1 MVYNNI
7 TMVFRFYDTYSRR
20 KKIFRPLDNKRV
32 KMFVCGPTVYDL
44 PHLGHLRT
52 YLFYD
57 FLARFLKQNGFDVFY
72 LQNITDI
79 DDKIINRAREE
90 KISPRQLALKYEKE
104 YLKDIKNLKIK
115 SVNKYARATS
125 YINQIQDQI
134 RRLIKKGY
142 AYQTSDGIYYNIS
155 KFKDYGKLSK
165 RTINKTYS
173 ATSRIDDSILKIN
186 KGDFC
191 LWKFKKDDEP
201 FWKFEYGDGRPGWH
215 IEDTAISEYH
225 FGFQYDIHGGA
236 VDLIFPH
243 HEAEIAQ
250 MEALSGKKP
259 MVKYWIH
266 TGFLLV
272 NGEKMSKSLGNFLT
286 IREVLKTNSV
296 QTLRF
301 FIASYH
307 YHSPIDFTNDLLL
320 QAKESLERITSFYY
334 QVLDAKN
341 KNFKLP
347 ISQEKAHLAKIKFFE
362 EKFWKYLA
370 DDFNSPLAISQ
381 IFNLI
386 KYFYKQDKGIL
397 KNPKINKEIFEFLKK
412 FNEIFDV
419 LETKALVI
427 PKKVTILLDKRE
439 NLRKNKEYEKADE
452 LRKKIVE
459 LGYEVLD
466 TPEGTKIKKI
476 K

>member
-1 MVYNNI
+1 MI
-7 TMVFRFYDTYSRR
+7 LRFYDTYSRN
-20 KKIFRPLDNKRV
+20 KKVFKPLNGKQV
-32 KMFVCGPTVYDL
+32 KMFVCGPTVYDS

-57 FLARFLKQNGFDVFY
+57 FLVRFLKLNGFEVFY

-79 DDKIINRAREE
+79 DDKIINRAKEN
-90 KISPRQLALKYEKE
+90 KISPKKLALKYEKE
-104 YLKDIKNLKIK
+104 YLKDIKQLKIK
-115 SVNKYARATS
+115 NVTKYARATS
-125 YINQIQDQI
+125 YIKQIQDQI
-134 RRLIKKGY
+134 RRLIDKGY
-142 AYQTSDGIYYNIS
+142 AYQTSDGIYYNVK
-155 KFKDYGKLSK
+155 KFKDYGKLAK
-165 RTINKTYS
+165 RTADKAQD
-173 ATSRIDDSILKIN
+173 ATTRIDDSVSKIN

-215 IEDTAISEYH
+215 IEDTAISEYY
-225 FGFQYDIHGGA
+225 FGPQYDIHGGA
-236 VDLIFPH
+236 IDLIFPH

-250 MEALSGKKP
+250 MEALSGKK

-286 IREVLKTNSV
+286 VKDILKISSI

-307 YHSPIDFTNDLLL
+307 YRSPINFNTNLLS
-320 QAKESLERITSFYY
+320 QAEESLQRITNFYY
-334 QVLDAKN
+334 QVLLAKN
-341 KNFKLP
+341 KNSKSVNF
-347 ISQEKAHLAKIKFFE
+347 QEKIHLAKIGFFE
-362 EKFWKYLA
+362 ENFLKALA

-381 IFNLI
+381 VFNLI
-386 KYFYKQDKGIL
+386 KYFYRQDKKL
-397 KNPKINKEIFEFLKK
+397 LENFKINKKLLEFFAK

-419 LETKALVI
+419 LEVKSLVI

-439 NLRKNKEYEKADE
+439 KLRKNKEYKKADE
-452 LRKKIVE
+452 LRKKITE

-466 TPEGTKIKKI
+466 TPEGAKIKKI

>member
-1 MVYNNI
+1 MI
-7 TMVFRFYDTYSRR
+7 LRFYDTYSGK
-20 KKIFRPLDNKRV
+20 KKIFKPLKGKQV

-79 DDKIINRAREE
+79 DDKIINRAQEE
-90 KISPRQLALKYEKE
+90 KISPKQLALRYEKE
-104 YLKDIKNLKIK
+104 YLKDIKSLKIA
-115 SVNKYARATS
+115 SVSKYARATS
-125 YINQIQDQI
+125 YINQIQNQI
-134 RRLIKKGY
+134 RRLMKKGY
-142 AYQTSDGIYYNIS
+142 AYQTSDGIYYNIK

-165 RTINKTYS
+165 RTTNETYN

-191 LWKFKKDDEP
+191 LWKFKKDNEP

-215 IEDTAISEYH
+215 IEDTAISEYY
-225 FGFQYDIHGGA
+225 FGYQYDIHGGA
-236 VDLIFPH
+236 IDLIFPH

-250 MEALSGKKP
+250 MEAISGKKP

-286 IREVLKTNSV
+286 VREVLKTNSV

-307 YHSPIDFTNDLLL
+307 YRYPIDFTSGLLL
-320 QAKESLERITSFYY
+320 QAAESLERITDFYNK
-334 QVLDAKN
+334 VLEAKN
-341 KNFKLP
+341 KNFILP
-347 ISQEKAHLAKIKFFE
+347 ISQEKTQLAKIKIFE
-362 EKFWKYLA
+362 EKFFEALA

-386 KYFYKQDKGIL
+386 KYFYKQDKQL
-397 KNPKINKEIFEFLKK
+397 LENQKINKKLIEFFTK

-419 LETKALVI
+419 LEIKPLVI

-439 NLRKNKEYEKADE
+439 NLRKNKEYKKADE
-452 LRKKIVE
+452 LRKKISE

-466 TPEGTKIKKI
+466 TPEGVKIKKI
-476 K
+476 